1 MTTGI
6 NDKMDACMAAAQLT
20 AEHELLKAFE
30 GTWKAEA
37 KMWMDPSADP
47 MVSTGV
53 MKNSLILGGRFIEHD
68 YANDDGNFF
77 GKGHWGY
84 NTVDKRWEGV
94 WLDSMGT
101 GMMIDYGQYDP
112 AKKTWTMTGE
122 VTDPASGEPMKK
134 RSTVI
139 VRDNDHH
146 TMEMYFTATTGEHAG
161 VEMKIMEITY
171 TRA

>member
-1 MTTGI
+1 MTAEKE
-6 NDKMDACMAAAQLT
+6 DKMSACMAAARL
-20 AEHELLKAFE
+20 APEHELLKAFE
-30 GTWKAEA
+30 GTWKSEV

-68 YANDDGNFF
+68 YANDDGTFF

-84 NTVDKRWEGV
+84 NTVDERWEGT

-101 GMMIDYGQYDP
+101 GMMIDRGRYDP
-112 AKKTWTMTGE
+112 ASETWTMTGE
-122 VTDPASGEPMKK
+122 MTDPASGQVMKK
-134 RSTVI
+134 RSLLI
-139 VRDNDHH
+139 RHDDDHH
-146 TMEMYFTATTGEHAG
+146 TMEMYFTATAGEHAG
-161 VEMKIMEITY
+161 VETKIMEICY